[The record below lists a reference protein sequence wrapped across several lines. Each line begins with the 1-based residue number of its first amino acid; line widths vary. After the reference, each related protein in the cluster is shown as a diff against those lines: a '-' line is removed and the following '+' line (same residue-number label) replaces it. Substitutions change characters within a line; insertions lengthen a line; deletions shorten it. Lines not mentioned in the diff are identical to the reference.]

1 MLSMLQALKP
11 TPHRSS
17 IPHSLVVVV
26 LAVFGALVPAA
37 ASAQS
42 QFTGRVTDATSA
54 VLPGVTVEA
63 ASPAL
68 IERTRTAVTDEQ
80 GRYTIVD
87 LRPGPFTVTF
97 NLTGFVPIIRT
108 AINLPAD
115 FTMTIN
121 VEMRVGGIEETL
133 TVTGDAPVVDV
144 TQAQRSQVLSR
155 EDLDVLPTGK
165 TLQAR
170 TALVPLVV
178 QTLDVGGSQ
187 SLDQHNIRLAGTE
200 DNEATVVVDGM
211 LLNSNSSD
219 GASQY
224 YFNDAMVQEMSV
236 QTSGVDAE
244 TQAAGVRVNVVPRSG
259 GNAVKGTMYLDG
271 ANASM
276 MSSNLT
282 PELKA
287 QGVQS
292 VNRLHRAYDFN
303 ASIGGPIR
311 RDRLWFFFTGH
322 RKAVDRVVLGSF
334 YPDGSPGI
342 DDTLVHGAQ
351 VRLTWQIAANHK
363 LSAFYDDN
371 NKVEYHTHAA
381 GDDILTASQT
391 RGVGRPRGP
400 RYAAQVKWMAT
411 LSPRLLAEAGWGTNR
426 VDYVNKAL
434 PGLRQERPAGV
445 RTCVA
450 TPCLSFDAS
459 QAGPNISPW
468 YTVLSRFDPEAPLQR
483 WGNATDDFR
492 KVPQRYIVTTKVTY
506 VTGSHNLKVGVQ
518 NSFGPENWTRINNGD
533 LQSVEY
539 RAGVPESVV
548 VWNTPVAS
556 SAQVSKDAGVYAQDS
571 WTIKR
576 LTVSPGVRFEWFESQ
591 VNDESAPAGRFVS
604 ARDFAGFTVRPR
616 WFDVSPRLG
625 MAFDLFGD
633 AKTAVKF
640 DAGKYVHALTLS
652 LVDRYNPMF
661 ATTDRRLWADC
672 YRDATSGLGCSGA
685 NPYGT
690 NGDRIVQDWEIGPS
704 GVSNFGSRIVN
715 KTDPDLK
722 RDYYFRTGLSVEHE
736 LRRNVGVS
744 AGWYYTDY
752 RNMRTY
758 LTPTGAV
765 PSAFFTRN
773 LLRNLADY
781 QAFQVANPLP
791 GYEGQKITVYN
802 LNRAKLSAVDNLD
815 SNVAS
820 GSGQKYQGFAF
831 GIRARVAS
839 TNLFGGVTIERTA
852 TRFCDSQDNPNQFRF
867 CDTTGG
873 SGEADALAQMTN
885 AGPSSGLQATLPY
898 VATFKVGSDHR
909 LPFGVQLSTAFRSL
923 PGAER
928 IVTWSVPASA
938 FTAAGLTRTQ
948 TVTVRLNNPGS
959 LYYDRT
965 NIVDLGIGKWFDLP
979 GRLRVKAG
987 LNLYNLLNPDTV
999 TGQVNTFGATL
1010 GNPTSVILGRF
1021 WRASTQV
1028 EW

>member
-1 MLSMLQALKP
+1 MLKTVKGTTAGSRCHVIGIAL
-11 TPHRSS
+11 TALMCSA
-17 IPHSLVVVV
+17 V
-26 LAVFGALVPAA
+26 LPAIA
-37 ASAQS
+37 AAQS
-42 QFTGRVTDATSA
+42 QFTGRATDTTGA

-63 ASPAL
+63 ASPVL
-68 IERTRTAVTDEQ
+68 IERTRTAVTDDQ

-97 NLTGFVPIIRT
+97 HLTGFVPIIRN

-121 VEMRVGGIEETL
+121 AEMRVGGIEETL

-155 EDLDVLPTGK
+155 EDLDALPTGK
-165 TLQAR
+165 TLQSR
-170 TALVPLVV
+170 VALVPLVLS
-178 QTLDVGGSQ
+178 TIDVGGSQ
-187 SLDQHNIRLAGTE
+187 SMDQTNLRVAGTE
-200 DNEATVVVDGM
+200 DNEQTVFVDGM

-224 YFNDAMVQEMSV
+224 YFNDAMAQQVSI

-244 TQAAGVRVNVVPRSG
+244 TQAGGLRINLVPKDG
-259 GNAVKGTMYLDG
+259 GNTLKGTMYLDG

-303 ASIGGPIR
+303 GSIGGPIA
-311 RDRLWFFFTGH
+311 RDRLWFLFTGH
-322 RKAVDRVVLGSF
+322 RKTVDRVVLGSF

-342 DDTLVHGAQ
+342 DDTLIHGMQ
-351 VRLTWQIAANHK
+351 VRLTWQIAAKHK
-363 LSAFYDDN
+363 MSAFYDDN

-381 GDDILTASQT
+381 GDDILTVSQT

-411 LSPRLLAEAGWGTNR
+411 LGPRLLAEAGWGTNR

-450 TPCLSFDAS
+450 TPCLSFDPN
-459 QAGPNISPW
+459 QVGPNVNPW

-492 KVPQRYIVTTKVTY
+492 KIPQRYIVTTKVTY

-533 LQSVEY
+533 IQSVEY

-556 SAQVSKDAGVYAQDS
+556 NAQVSRDLGLYAQDS

-576 LTVSPGVRFEWFESQ
+576 LTVSPGARLEWFASQ
-591 VNDESAPAGRFVS
+591 VNNETAPAGRFVN
-604 ARDFAGFTVRPR
+604 ARNFEGFAVEPH

-625 MAFDLFGD
+625 IAFDLFGN

-685 NPYGT
+685 NPYGA

-704 GVSNFGSRIVN
+704 GISNFGSRVVN
-715 KTDPDLK
+715 KADPDLK

-736 LRRNVGVS
+736 LVRNVGVS

-758 LTPTGAV
+758 VNPVGAIANF
-765 PSAFFTRN
+765 SRN
-773 LLRNLADY
+773 TLRSLDDY
-781 QAFQVANPLP
+781 QAFQVANPLA
-791 GYEGQKITVYN
+791 GYEGQRLTVYN
-802 LNRAKLSAVDNLD
+802 LKREKLAVVDNLD

-820 GSGQKYQGFAF
+820 ESGSVYQGFAF
-831 GIRARVAS
+831 GVRTRLAAS
-839 TNLFGGVTIERTA
+839 NLFGGVTIERTTNA
-852 TRFCDSQDNPNQFRF
+852 FCDSQDNPNTFRF

-873 SGEADALAQMTN
+873 NGESDALAQMTN
-885 AGPSSGLQATLPY
+885 AGPASGVHATLPY
-898 VATFKVGSDHR
+898 LATFKLGSDHH
-909 LPFGVQLSTAFRSL
+909 LPFGVQLSTAFRSI

-948 TVTVRLNNPGS
+948 TVTVRLNDPGS
-959 LYYDRT
+959 LFYART
-965 NIVDLGIGKWFDLP
+965 TLVDLGIGKWFDLS

-1021 WRASTQV
+1021 WRASIQV